1 LVRTINEGQGED
13 IMTDRERV
21 IVLLK
26 DLNVGFEEYEETVV
40 LEGGME
46 KVSGYPCFYIKFS
59 FDRNGKF
66 EDVGAYE

>member
-1 LVRTINEGQGED
+1 
-13 IMTDRERV
+13 MTDRERV

-40 LEGGME
+40 LEEGME